1 MFVPALKRWAKLG
14 RPSGASMYSV
24 QRLGSLSAQRLGA
37 CFGSKT
43 GFLFRLPGSSTLV
56 ILPTL
61 RAVARISRVRA
72 LVLIL
77 VLLSALPS
85 PANVIHLKNGRVIW
99 ADEVRE
105 SKDRVEYDLGEDTY
119 AIPKSLVER
128 VEAGGVAPV
137 HTGSAASAR
146 ASTEVPDITPP
157 APSFNHEADVAEK
170 VIRGGKVDSDAL
182 SSLGQASNPELAA
195 TAYFLAG
202 KHESDHGNFP
212 QAKRYYESALRFQPD
227 NSTLLIYYAA
237 TLMRTGHA
245 AEALAYAQHA
255 ASIAPESPDAIAML
269 GFVQFAS
276 DHTPDA
282 IRSWTKSLTL
292 RPDATVSQY
301 LARATRESTAESDF
315 SQRES
320 SHFNLHFEG
329 KDTSETFRRDLLAT
343 LDSEYDDVAR
353 DLGYSPR
360 NTIAVT
366 LYTQQAFFDVTRAPS
381 WSGAINDGK
390 LRIPISGVPSVTPE
404 LARVLKHELTHS
416 FVSQMSSNRCPTWL
430 NEGIAQIEEG
440 KSSASNGRQ
449 LAQLFASGNEIP
461 FNVLEGSFMSFSAP
475 EATLAYAES
484 LAATEYI
491 RDAYGM
497 SELARILERLSQGSS
512 TEAALRATVHSD
524 YRRLRDEMTS
534 TLRGRYGE

>member
-1 MFVPALKRWAKLG
+1 VLLPAL
-14 RPSGASMYSV
+14 
-24 QRLGSLSAQRLGA
+24 
-37 CFGSKT
+37 
-43 GFLFRLPGSSTLV
+43 
-56 ILPTL
+56 
-61 RAVARISRVRA
+61 
-72 LVLIL
+72 
-77 VLLSALPS
+77 
-85 PANVIHLKNGRVIW
+85 PANADVIHLKNGRTIW
-99 ADEVRE
+99 ADQVRE
-105 SKDRVEYDLGEDTY
+105 NSNKDRIEYDIGEDTY
-119 AIPKSLVER
+119 AVPKSSVDHIET
-128 VEAGGVAPV
+128 GGIAPSRA
-137 HTGSAASAR
+137 GSAAGNSSA
-146 ASTEVPDITPP
+146 PDITPP
-157 APSFNHEADVAEK
+157 APSFDHEADVAVK
-170 VIRGGKVDSDAL
+170 VIRDGKVDTDAL

-245 AEALAYAQHA
+245 AEALSYAQHA
-255 ASIAPESPDAIAML
+255 ASIAPDSADAIAML

-282 IRSWTKSLTL
+282 IRSWKKSLAL
-292 RPDATVSQY
+292 RPDPVVSQY
-301 LARATRESTAESDF
+301 LARAERESTAESDF

-320 SHFNLHFEG
+320 THFNLHYEG
-329 KDTSETFRRDLLAT
+329 KDTSESFRRDLLAT
-343 LDSEYDDVAR
+343 LDSDYDDLVR

-360 NTIAVT
+360 NNIAVT

-390 LRIPISGVPSVTPE
+390 LRIPISGVQSMTSE

-440 KSSASNGRQ
+440 KSSASYGRQ
-449 LAQLFASGNEIP
+449 LAQLFASGNEAP
-461 FNVLEGSFMSFSAP
+461 FNVLEGSFMNFSGPQAMV
-475 EATLAYAES
+475 AYAES
-484 LAATEYI
+484 LAAAEYI

-497 SELARILERLSQGSS
+497 SEIARILQMLSQGSS
-512 TEAALRATVHSD
+512 TEAALRATIHVD
-524 YRRLRDEMTS
+524 YRQLRDEMAS
-534 TLRGRYGE
+534 QLKAKYGE

>member
-1 MFVPALKRWAKLG
+1 VPGPAAC
-14 RPSGASMYSV
+14 
-24 QRLGSLSAQRLGA
+24 AQAVADSRHHA
-37 CFGSKT
+37 NPIIIIRHDRT
-43 GFLFRLPGSSTLV
+43 STLV
-56 ILPTL
+56 TL
-61 RAVARISRVRA
+61 QALCAVAKISRVRA

-77 VLLSALPS
+77 VLLTALLA
-85 PANVIHLKNGRVIW
+85 PADIIHLKNGRTIW
-99 ADEVRE
+99 ADQVRE
-105 SKDRVEYDLGEDTY
+105 TKDRVEYDLGEDIY
-119 AIPKSLVER
+119 AIPKSSVDHI
-128 VEAGGVAPV
+128 EAGGAVPV
-137 HTGSAASAR
+137 RAGSGGTSSGAASSAP
-146 ASTEVPDITPP
+146 PDITPP
-157 APSFNHEADVAEK
+157 VPSFNHEADVAEK
-170 VIRGGKVDSDAL
+170 VIRDGKVDTDAL
-182 SSLGQASNPELAA
+182 ASVAQTGNPELAA

-202 KHESDHGNFP
+202 KYESDNGNFP
-212 QAKRYYESALRFQPD
+212 RAKGYYESALRFQPD

-245 AEALAYAQHA
+245 AEALSYAQHA
-255 ASIAPESPDAIAML
+255 ASVAPDSPDAIAML

-282 IRSWTKSLTL
+282 IRSWKKSLAL

-301 LARATRESTAESDF
+301 LARAEREATVESDF

-329 KDTSETFRRDLLAT
+329 NATSENFRRDLLAT
-343 LDSEYDDVAR
+343 LDSDYDDLVR

-360 NTIAVT
+360 NNIAVT
-366 LYTQQAFFDVTRAPS
+366 LYTQQAFFDVTQAPS

-390 LRIPISGVPSVTPE
+390 LRIPISGVQSVTPE

-440 KSSASNGRQ
+440 KSSAQYGRQ
-449 LAQLFASGNEIP
+449 LTQLFVAGNEIP
-461 FNVLEGSFMSFSAP
+461 FNLLEGSFMSFP
-475 EATLAYAES
+475 GPVATAAYAES

-497 SELARILERLSQGSS
+497 SEITRILEFLSQGSS
-512 TEAALRATVHSD
+512 SEAALRATVHSD
-524 YRRLRDEMTS
+524 YRQLRDEMTRV
-534 TLRGRYGE
+534 LKEKYGE